1 MHLPLELW
9 CSSKALLTASV
20 LVPITKFSEKIL
32 EVKEKNV
39 GLFLHGDVGSGKTGA
54 ACVVLKEARAWGF
67 TAYAISVTEL
77 RDAVRTY
84 AAFDSESTIMD
95 RARNVDFLLLDDL
108 REEDATEK
116 IFGIN
121 DIRNL
126 IVSRHDRGLP
136 TIITSLLGP
145 MAWSKLAPGVAAAA
159 EKCCAVQKVV
169 GDNRHEVTAKAKNE
183 FLK

>member
-9 CSSKALLTASV
+9 CATKELLTDTVRA
-20 LVPITKFSEKIL
+20 PITKFSERIL

-39 GLFLHGDVGSGKTGA
+39 GLFLYGEVGSGKTGA

-108 REEDATEK
+108 REEDASEK

-136 TIITSLLGP
+136 TVITSLLGP
-145 MAWSKLAPGVAAAA
+145 MAWSKISPSIASAA

-169 GDNRHEVTAKAKNE
+169 GDNRHEATAKAKNE
-183 FLK
+183 FLE